1 MVSYRFEWCRKE
13 QLRKNKNETIKQEL
27 LNSLQKTNDVEEQG
41 LKKTANDVRNTK
53 EAIIIIHRY
62 KKIIKTQNI
71 K

>member
-13 QLRKNKNETIKQEL
+13 QLRKNKNETIKQKL
-27 LNSLQKTNDVEEQG
+27 LNSLQKKNDVEEQG